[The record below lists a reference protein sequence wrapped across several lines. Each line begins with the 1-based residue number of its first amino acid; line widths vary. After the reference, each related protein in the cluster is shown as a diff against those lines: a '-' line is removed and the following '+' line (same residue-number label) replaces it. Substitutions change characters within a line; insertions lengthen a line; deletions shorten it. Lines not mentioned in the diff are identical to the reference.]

1 MEKDILEII
10 DNRASCRSFLD
21 KEIPPDVLNRILEA
35 AVKAPS
41 GGGFQNYSIIKV
53 TDREKRERLV
63 KYSRNQR
70 FIARAPVS
78 LVFCIDYR
86 RMKRINEVEPA
97 PFAEAEHF
105 TNFWMS
111 VIDTA
116 VCAQTACLAAD
127 ALGLKSVYIGNI
139 LNVGDQVSELLNLP
153 DYVLP
158 SIMVT
163 LGYCVRSPK
172 PSLKYDTGVL
182 VHDEEYHDMEI
193 DQLLSEYRKKYS
205 DWQMKPNEKILEKI
219 QKTAA
224 AYHGQEY
231 AELCK
236 KNILELNYV
245 SPYQYWFGC
254 YYMEEKG
261 FMGFPEYQAFMEKKG
276 FHWTK

>member
-1 MEKDILEII
+1 MDRGILDII
-10 DNRASCRSFLD
+10 DNRASCRSFSG
-21 KEIPPDVLNRILEA
+21 KEIPSDVLKQILEA

-41 GGGFQNYSIIKV
+41 SGGFQNYSIIKV
-53 TDREKRERLV
+53 TDRGKKEQLV
-63 KYSRNQR
+63 KYSRNQK

-86 RMKRINEVEPA
+86 RMIRINEAEPA
-97 PFAEAEHF
+97 PFVETEQF

-116 VCAQTACLAAD
+116 VCAQTACLAAE
-127 ALGLKSVYIGNI
+127 AFGLKSVYIGNI
-139 LNVGDQVSELLNLP
+139 LNVSDQVSELLKLP

-163 LGYCVRSPK
+163 LGYPLSLPKRSK
-172 PSLKYDTGVL
+172 KYDTGLL
-182 VHDEEYHDMEI
+182 VHDEEYHDAEI
-193 DQLLSEYRKKYS
+193 DKLLNEYRKKYS
-205 DWQMKPNEKILEKI
+205 DWRMKPDEKNTETIYT
-219 QKTAA
+219 TAA

-236 KNILELNYV
+236 KTILERDFV

-254 YYMEEKG
+254 YYLEKEG
-261 FMGFPEYQAFMEKKG
+261 FMGFPEFRAFMEKKG
-276 FHWTK
+276 FRWTK

>member
-1 MEKDILEII
+1 MEKGILDIIN
-10 DNRASCRSFLD
+10 DRASCRSFSD
-21 KEIPPDVLNRILEA
+21 KEIPSDLLKQILEA

-53 TDREKRERLV
+53 TDREKKEQLV
-63 KYSRNQR
+63 KYGRNQK

-86 RMKRINEVEPA
+86 RMKRINEAEPA
-97 PFAEAEHF
+97 PFAETERF

-111 VIDTA
+111 VVDTA
-116 VCAQTACLAAD
+116 VCAQTACLAAE

-139 LNVGDQVSELLNLP
+139 LNVSDQVSELLKLP

-163 LGYCVRSPK
+163 LGYPLRSPK
-172 PSLKYDTGVL
+172 RSQKYDAELL
-182 VHDEEYHDMEI
+182 VHEEEYHDAEI

-205 DWQMKPNEKILEKI
+205 DWHMKPNGKNTGTIY
-219 QKTAA
+219 KTAA
-224 AYHGQEY
+224 AYHGQDY

-236 KNILELNYV
+236 KNILERNSV

-254 YYMEEKG
+254 YYLEEKG
-261 FMGFPEYQAFMEKKG
+261 FMGFPEFQAFMEKKG